1 MMSPP
6 IHVSAFGGRSLTA
19 PPFDAENLT
28 YAFGFPVPP
37 PFVTL
42 LNALCEDCGSAAA
55 AYERFENAL
64 GSDLTDHEI
73 RDGYDLSP
81 PELFPFAA
89 TGVDGGHF
97 GYVIHAPELPATDYP
112 VGRFEPS
119 DHDYGVYL
127 LGTTTF
133 EAFETELSF
142 QMLYDQEFGLFRSP
156 FASEWWPEVAARLRA
171 LGIEPDPAKAGRNYE
186 NGNGKSVSPSII
198 PEGWQHVPSA
208 DGVGVL
214 APAPLF
220 HPAQLPAMERRPDVN
235 AVLDTA
241 LRHAADHFPATAL
254 WLLRECYW
262 RNWPL
267 KTEDNL
273 GLCRAMID
281 AYQALGRP
289 SLAAVVSRRIGTGH
303 VR

>member
-1 MMSPP
+1 M
-6 IHVSAFGGRSLTA
+6 HVWAFGGRSLTA

-42 LNALCEDCGSAAA
+42 LNALGEGCGSAAA
-55 AYERFENAL
+55 AYERVEDAL
-64 GSDLTDHEI
+64 GGSYLTEHEI

-89 TGVDGGHF
+89 TGVDGGYF
-97 GYVIHAPELPATDYP
+97 GYVIHAPELAATDYP

-119 DHDYGVYL
+119 DHDNGVYL
-127 LGTTTF
+127 LGATTF

-142 QMLYDQEFGLFRSP
+142 EMQCDLEFGRFQAP

-186 NGNGKSVSPSII
+186 NGNGKPVSPSIV
-198 PEGWQHVPSA
+198 PEEWRHVPSA
-208 DGVGVL
+208 DGIGVL
-214 APAPLF
+214 APAALF
-220 HPAQLPAMERRPDVN
+220 HPAKLPALERRPDVG
-235 AVLDTA
+235 AVLDAA
-241 LRHAADHFPATAL
+241 LRHAADHFPASAL
-254 WLLRECYW
+254 WLLREGYF
-262 RNWPL
+262 L
-267 KTEDNL
+267 SDGATE
-273 GLCRAMID
+273 LCRAIID
-281 AYQALGRP
+281 TYQALGRP
-289 SLAAVVSRRIGTGH
+289 SLAAVVSRRMGMGH